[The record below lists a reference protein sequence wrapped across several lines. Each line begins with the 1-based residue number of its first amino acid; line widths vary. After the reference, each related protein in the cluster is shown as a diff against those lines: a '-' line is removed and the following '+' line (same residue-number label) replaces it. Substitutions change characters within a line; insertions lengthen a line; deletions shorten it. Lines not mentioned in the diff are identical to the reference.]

1 MVIAYG
7 GKHQPRGFVL
17 LGANISPS
25 NRQGHVRALSVYAAA
40 ENKNPGTEAG
50 AFRLAADHIPTR
62 ASLSS
67 VDARSPAR
75 VAAACL
81 RPQAR
86 PRRPVVRRVQI

>member
-40 ENKNPGTEAG
+40 EKKSPGTYA
-50 AFRLAADHIPTR
+50 
-62 ASLSS
+62 
-67 VDARSPAR
+67 ARSSRSGMLAIN
-75 VAAACL
+75 
-81 RPQAR
+81 RPSVSRSIIAQ
-86 PRRPVVRRVQI
+86 